1 MLSFLGFLAR
11 RLISVPATL
20 LVITATLYGLTML
33 AAPERRAYLYLPK
46 NIDPYDVLSDSP
58 MLQAI
63 IAEHHLND
71 PFPVQYFGWLSKLL
85 RGDWGISIWT
95 KRDVLEY
102 LVTRTPVTIELLL
115 ASALAFIPL
124 GMISGVVSAARR
136 GRRVDHGVQ
145 LATAAGTSI
154 PLFVMAMLLMA
165 FFYVGLQWFPIG
177 RVSDASNI
185 VIRSDAFRTY
195 TGLLTIDGLLNGRL
209 DITFDALRHLALP
222 VMTLSLAQWA
232 TLSRVTRVSLI
243 DQLDLDYVT
252 VAYGKGL
259 PSRRVVWGHA
269 VRNALVPILTSSAV
283 SAASLVTGVYLVELL
298 FNLHGIADMF
308 RLTADQAATF
318 NTFDPAPA
326 MGLAVYTVL
335 IVLAITF
342 VLDVLQ
348 AVVDPRLRRAAD
360 AT

>member
-1 MLSFLGFLAR
+1 MLSLLGFLAR
-11 RLISVPATL
+11 RLITVPLTL
-20 LVITATLYGLTML
+20 LVITATLYGLAML
-33 AAPERRAYLYLPK
+33 APPERRAYLYLPK

-58 MLQAI
+58 LLQAI
-63 IAEHHLND
+63 IKEHRLDD
-71 PFPVQYFGWLSKLL
+71 PFPVQYFNWLSNLL

-102 LVTRTPVTIELLL
+102 LVVRTPVTVELMLL
-115 ASALAFIPL
+115 SALTFIPL
-124 GMISGVVSAARR
+124 GTIAGVTAAARR
-136 GRRVDHGVQ
+136 GQRLDHGVQ
-145 LATAAGTSI
+145 LAAAAGTSI
-154 PLFVMAMLLMA
+154 PLFVTAMVLVA

-177 RVSDASNI
+177 RASDASNI
-185 VIRSDAFRTY
+185 VIRSGAFQTY
-195 TGLLTIDGLLNGRL
+195 TGLLTIDGLLNGRP
-209 DITFDALRHLALP
+209 DITFDALRHLVLP

-232 TLSRVTRVSLI
+232 TLSRVTRVSVV

-259 PSRRVVWGHA
+259 SSRRVVWGHA
-269 VRNALVPILTSSAV
+269 VRNALAQILTSSAL

-298 FNLHGIADMF
+298 FNRHGISDMF
-308 RLTADQAATF
+308 RLTAEQTATF

-342 VLDVLQ
+342 VLDVMQ
-348 AVVDPRLRRAAD
+348 AVADPLLRREKDAA
-360 AT
+360 